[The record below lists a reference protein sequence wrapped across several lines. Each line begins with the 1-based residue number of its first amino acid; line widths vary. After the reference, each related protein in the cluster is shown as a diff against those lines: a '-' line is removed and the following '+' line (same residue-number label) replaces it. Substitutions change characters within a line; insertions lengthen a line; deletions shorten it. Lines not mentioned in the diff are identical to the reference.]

1 MTKIG
6 VRARARLCFA
16 DPSGQARGR
25 CFTSLPDIAIHRTA
39 FSLRLVI
46 IPVLAV
52 ASSAGNF
59 FRDSMASACLV
70 GGSRCF
76 R

>member
-6 VRARARLCFA
+6 LRARGGLCFA

-25 CFTSLPDIAIHRTA
+25 CFTSPPDIAIHRTA
-39 FSLRLVI
+39 FSLPLVI
-46 IPVLAV
+46 IPAFAV
-52 ASSAGNF
+52 ASAAGNF
-59 FRDSMASACLV
+59 FRDSMASARLV
-70 GGSRCF
+70 GGSRFF